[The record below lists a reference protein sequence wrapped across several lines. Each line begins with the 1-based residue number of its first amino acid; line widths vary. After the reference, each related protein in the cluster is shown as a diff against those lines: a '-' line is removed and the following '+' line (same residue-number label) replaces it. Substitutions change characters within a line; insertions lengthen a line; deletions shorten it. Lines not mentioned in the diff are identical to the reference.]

1 MGVGPGEKGS
11 EWKKV
16 AGGVPVVW
24 GDEMADNRWALV
36 DEVSISPPVRRDS
49 DLTLEWG
56 GGRSGRAFRGA
67 GAAGAM
73 L

>member
-1 MGVGPGEKGS
+1 MGVGLGEKGS
-11 EWKKV
+11 EWRKV
-16 AGGVPVVW
+16 AGGVPVDW

-36 DEVSISPPVRRDS
+36 DEVSISRPVRQDS
-49 DLTLEWG
+49 DLTPEW
-56 GGRSGRAFRGA
+56 GRSGRAWRGA